1 MLKYISLVLILSS
14 CSLFLS
20 KRERVIQTE
29 ILQKLA
35 QKGSQLAQC
44 AKENKLFEKYDSD
57 RVRVV
62 MFLSINSEKQLE
74 KFKLDKPDYPEEFVN
89 CAFQVVD
96 LISYPK
102 IENHELLEIEQPF
115 IFSKK

>member
-1 MLKYISLVLILSS
+1 M
-14 CSLFLS
+14 S

-29 ILQKLA
+29 ILQKLSQNA
-35 QKGSQLAQC
+35 PQLAEC
-44 AKENKLFEKYDSD
+44 AKRNKLFEAVGSE

-62 MFLSINSEKQLE
+62 MHLSINSDRQVE
-74 KFKLDKPDYPEEFVN
+74 KFKLDNPSYPETFVN

-96 LISYPK
+96 LISFPQ
-102 IENHELLEIEQPF
+102 IENHELLEVEQPF